1 MEQTAKERTFAFMAE
16 HKGDPTPME
25 LFHMHVK
32 HVGINTK
39 SEGEAWEIAD
49 TLARLM
55 GLMPRETEKAVFSG
69 DLTENM
75 KVESHGTYGH
85 IGFGVDDCEAAIQY
99 FVDRGMTLREETKR
113 FDEQGRC
120 IFVYF
125 KEEVGG
131 FAIHLVHEKD
141 SYMKKIIVIGGG
153 AAGMAAAIAAAENG
167 CAVTIYEKNEKLG
180 KKIYITG
187 KGRCNVTNDC
197 DMDGLFDSV
206 VTNSRFL
213 YSAFYGF
220 TNQDMKDFL
229 EANGCHIKVERGN
242 RVFPVSDRASDVT
255 SALARRLRELHVK
268 IKLNQGAKEL
278 WLEDGVLKG
287 VILAQDGNGRG
298 KKDAYIAADAVIV
311 ATGGLSYPTTGS
323 TGDGYRFAE
332 AAGHKVT
339 ELSPALVPF
348 ETEEDVKELQGLSL
362 RNVEAA
368 VLNGKKEV
376 YREFGEMLFTHYG
389 VSGPVLLSA
398 SSYAAKKLKKGP
410 LTLTIDLKP
419 ALSMEQLDAR
429 ILRDFETEKNK
440 QFKNALNHLYPSK
453 LIPVMI
459 RRSGIEPDKQ
469 VNAVTKEERRRL
481 AEVTKH
487 FTLTLTGL
495 RGFNEAIIT
504 QGGVTVK
511 EVNPSTMESK
521 KLPGLYFAGEVLDL
535 DAVTGGY
542 NLQIAWSTGVLAG
555 RSVAGEV

>member
-1 MEQTAKERTFAFMAE
+1 
-16 HKGDPTPME
+16 
-25 LFHMHVK
+25 
-32 HVGINTK
+32 
-39 SEGEAWEIAD
+39 
-49 TLARLM
+49 
-55 GLMPRETEKAVFSG
+55 
-69 DLTENM
+69 
-75 KVESHGTYGH
+75 
-85 IGFGVDDCEAAIQY
+85 
-99 FVDRGMTLREETKR
+99 
-113 FDEQGRC
+113 
-120 IFVYF
+120 
-125 KEEVGG
+125 
-131 FAIHLVHEKD
+131 
-141 SYMKKIIVIGGG
+141 MKKIIVIGGG

-197 DMDGLFDSV
+197 DMEGLFDSV

-229 EANGCHIKVERGN
+229 EANGCHVKVERGN

-268 IKLNQGAKEL
+268 VELNQGVREL

-287 VILAQDGNGRG
+287 VILAQDGNERG
-298 KKDAYIAADAVIV
+298 KKDSYIAADAVIV

-410 LTLTIDLKP
+410 LTLVIDLKP

-429 ILRDFETEKNK
+429 ILRDFEAEKNK

-453 LIPVMI
+453 LIPVII
-459 RRSGIEPDKQ
+459 RRSGVEPDKQ

-555 RSVAGEV
+555 RSAAENHEL